1 MRAEGIEPPRAEA
14 HRDLNPARLPISP
27 RPRGW
32 FTAYRRGYAAPMS
45 ESEHLTSPGTV
56 DDPEL
61 ERERAEQAAER
72 ERESRESDQTKFE
85 EESP

>member
-1 MRAEGIEPPRAEA
+1 
-14 HRDLNPARLPISP
+14 
-27 RPRGW
+27 
-32 FTAYRRGYAAPMS
+32 MS

-72 ERESRESDQTKFE
+72 ERESRESDETKYE
-85 EESP
+85 EQSG

>member
-1 MRAEGIEPPRAEA
+1 
-14 HRDLNPARLPISP
+14 
-27 RPRGW
+27 
-32 FTAYRRGYAAPMS
+32 MS

-72 ERESRESDQTKFE
+72 ERESRESDTTKFE
-85 EESP
+85 EDQRD

>member
-1 MRAEGIEPPRAEA
+1 
-14 HRDLNPARLPISP
+14 
-27 RPRGW
+27 
-32 FTAYRRGYAAPMS
+32 MS

-72 ERESRESDQTKFE
+72 ERESQESSETKFE
-85 EESP
+85 ELRREQEAERAEIADDLTA